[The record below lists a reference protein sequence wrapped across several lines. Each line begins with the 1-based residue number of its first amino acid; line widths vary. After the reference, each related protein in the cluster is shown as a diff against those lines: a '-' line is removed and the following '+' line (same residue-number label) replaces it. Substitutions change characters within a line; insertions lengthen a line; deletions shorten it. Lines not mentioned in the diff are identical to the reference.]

1 MRMETNM
8 KWYDRKSEDV
18 LAYLEAG
25 SEGLTSKEVARRLE
39 HFGPNS
45 LPKPKQESYLSI
57 FARQFASPLIYLL
70 LLAAVIVVLMG
81 EYVDGGIIALVLIL
95 NAIIGTIQEG
105 RAVKTLASLQ
115 KLVTTKATVLRDGK
129 EIIVPDSELVPGD
142 IVILREGEK
151 VPADCRI
158 LEQASLKVNES
169 AITGES
175 VSVEKHPE
183 ALPANGKQL
192 GLPDQRNMLFL
203 GTLVTAGNARA
214 VVVATGL
221 DTIMGAISGSVQHV
235 QREIPLQRNIRHLAN
250 ILILVV
256 LGCSIILFFA
266 GLARGM
272 EMREIFGTVV
282 SLAVSIIPEGLPI
295 AVTLILASGVWRM
308 SKRNA
313 LVKKLQAIEALGQVD
328 IIAVDK
334 TGTITQ
340 NEMTVVEV
348 LIGKERY
355 SFTGTGYEEPG
366 GVLLDN
372 APITPAEHPSL
383 LVAGKVFALC
393 GNARINKDEET
404 GQTTIAG
411 DPTDAA
417 LVIAAQKIGFVRD
430 ELLTQH
436 PLVEELPFDY
446 KRKFHA
452 TVHQIGKDHFL
463 SAVGAA
469 EAILPLCDKV
479 DKKSI
484 LLKAHSASK
493 RGLRVLAFA
502 YCEKAKPSADKLPVF
517 TFGGLVMMIDP
528 LQADV
533 PDAVAQLQH
542 AGIRV
547 AMLTGDNAVTARAI
561 AESAGIYREG
571 DRAITSSE
579 LYKLSD
585 RELYESLH
593 NTTVFARVTPDDKLR
608 LIEQYSKQQLTAG
621 MTGDGV
627 NDAPALLAADIGMA
641 MGRKGTEVAKEAADI
656 VLLDDNFTTIVA
668 AVEEGRN
675 IYLTIKKVLLYLFST
690 SIGEL
695 LAVSASVFMGL
706 PLPVIAV
713 QIIWLNFVTD
723 GFLTVALG
731 MEPKEPGLLNKA
743 FQPSKYLLS
752 KHDIARMVLMGTTM
766 AAATLYLFTNHHNE
780 SLIYRQTVALT
791 LLAVVQWFNAWNART
806 EKSIF
811 VSKPWRN
818 PWLVLATAVV
828 VLLQVLAVY
837 WPPFQAILKTT
848 TLTLHD
854 WYLILLFSL
863 SIFVI
868 DELYKLFR
876 YLFTKRS

>member
-1 MRMETNM
+1 MRMETKM
-8 KWYDRKSEDV
+8 QWYNRKGESV
-18 LAYLEAG
+18 LAYLETDSG
-25 SEGLTSKEVARRLE
+25 GLTGTEVARRLE

-45 LPKPKQESYLSI
+45 LPKPKQESYFTI
-57 FARQFASPLIYLL
+57 FARQFANPLIYLL
-70 LLAAVIVVLMG
+70 LLAAGVVVLMG
-81 EYVDGGIIALVLIL
+81 EFVDGSIIALVLIL
-95 NAIIGTIQEG
+95 NAIIGSIQEG
-105 RAVKTLASLQ
+105 RAVKTLVSLQ
-115 KLVTTKATVLRDGK
+115 KLVTTKATVLRDNK
-129 EIIVPDSELVPGD
+129 EIVVNDAELVPGD

-158 LEQASLKVNES
+158 LEQTSLKVNES

-175 VSVEKHPE
+175 VSVEKHSDVVGE
-183 ALPANGKQL
+183 KNSSLP
-192 GLPDQRNMLFL
+192 LPDQKNMLFL
-203 GTLVTAGNARA
+203 GTLITSGNARA
-214 VVVATGL
+214 VVIATGL
-221 DTIMGAISGSVQHV
+221 QTVMGSISGSIQHI

-256 LGCSIILFFA
+256 LSCSIILFFA
-266 GLARGM
+266 GLYRGM

-348 LIGKERY
+348 AVGNQRY
-355 SFTGTGYEEPG
+355 SFSGTGYEESG

-372 APITPAEHPSL
+372 VHITPAEYPEL

-393 GNARINKDEET
+393 ANARISKDEET
-404 GQTTIAG
+404 GQVLVAG

-417 LVIAAQKIGFVRD
+417 LVIVAQKIGFVRD
-430 ELLTQH
+430 ELLIQH

-452 TVHQIGKDHFL
+452 TVHQLGKNYFL
-463 SAVGAA
+463 SAIGALD
-469 EAILPLCDKV
+469 AILPLCEKIERRSV
-479 DKKSI
+479 
-484 LLKAHSASK
+484 LLHAHAASK
-493 RGLRVLAFA
+493 KGLRVLAFA
-502 YCEKAKPSADKLPVF
+502 YSEKAKPSSADDLPRL
-517 TFGGLVMMIDP
+517 TFGGLVTMLDP
-528 LQADV
+528 LQPEVAE
-533 PDAVAQLQH
+533 AVAQLRQ

-547 AMLTGDNAVTARAI
+547 AMLTGDNALTAKAI
-561 AESAGIYREG
+561 AESAGIYTSG
-571 DRAITSSE
+571 DQTITSSE

-585 RELYESLH
+585 KQLYESLH
-593 NTTVFARVTPDDKLR
+593 TTTVFARVTPDDKLK
-608 LIEQYSKQQLTAG
+608 LIEYYGNQKLIAG

-641 MGRKGTEVAKEAADI
+641 MGKKGTEVAKEAADI

-690 SIGEL
+690 SLGEL

-731 MEPKEPGLLNKA
+731 MEPKEQGLLNKV
-743 FQPSKYLLS
+743 FKPGKYLLS
-752 KHDIARMVLMGTTM
+752 KHDIGRMVVMGVTM
-766 AAATLYLFTNHHNE
+766 ATVTLYLFTTHPGN
-780 SLIYRQTVALT
+780 LIYRQTIALT
-791 LLAVVQWFNAWNART
+791 VLAVVQWFNAWNART

-811 VSKPWRN
+811 VSRPWRN
-818 PWLVLATAVV
+818 PWLALATITVII
-828 VLLQVLAVY
+828 LQILAVY
-837 WPPFQAILKTT
+837 WPPFQTILKTT
-848 TLTLHD
+848 ALTTSD
-854 WYLILLFSL
+854 WLLILLCAL
-863 SIFVI
+863 SIFVV
-868 DELYKLFR
+868 DECYKLFR
-876 YLFTKRS
+876 KMFLC